1 MIGCEWMDGKV
12 VGRMVAGWWE
22 GGGRIVGGMVVALG
36 LLSSCNG
43 DLRDRLM
50 LPHRNQVCFQFEG
63 PVGIPLE
70 LLPLNRAMSRVQFGN
85 SVFLSGGD

>member
-1 MIGCEWMDGKV
+1 
-12 VGRMVAGWWE
+12 MV
-22 GGGRIVGGMVVALG
+22 
-36 LLSSCNG
+36 
-43 DLRDRLM
+43 
-50 LPHRNQVCFQFEG
+50 PHRNQVCFQFEG